1 MASLLWMEV
10 RFFIHEPREFSQMGS
25 GFAGECSYRFSS
37 WFFAQF
43 DSIAPA
49 FSPFGPTVGCFTS
62 CPPRH
67 SVVVHMGGA
76 CGDRLAE
83 EDLSVPWEEK
93 ENPGSRR
100 QRLQEMIR
108 KKTCLMP

>member
-1 MASLLWMEV
+1 
-10 RFFIHEPREFSQMGS
+10 MGG
-25 GFAGECSYRFSS
+25 GFAGEFCYRFYLC
-37 WFFAQF
+37 FFAQF

-49 FSPFGPTVGCFTS
+49 FSPFGPTVGCSTS

-83 EDLSVPWEEK
+83 EDLSVPG
-93 ENPGSRR
+93 GS
-100 QRLQEMIR
+100 QRSQKLNF
-108 KKTCLMP
+108 

>member
-1 MASLLWMEV
+1 MERPEV
-10 RFFIHEPREFSQMGS
+10 GPKGETRGIKRVKSHEFSRMGS

-37 WFFAQF
+37 CFFAQF

-49 FSPFGPTVGCFTS
+49 FSPFGPTVGCAAS

-83 EDLSVPWEEK
+83 EDLSVPG
-93 ENPGSRR
+93 GS
-100 QRLQEMIR
+100 QRSQKLNF
-108 KKTCLMP
+108 